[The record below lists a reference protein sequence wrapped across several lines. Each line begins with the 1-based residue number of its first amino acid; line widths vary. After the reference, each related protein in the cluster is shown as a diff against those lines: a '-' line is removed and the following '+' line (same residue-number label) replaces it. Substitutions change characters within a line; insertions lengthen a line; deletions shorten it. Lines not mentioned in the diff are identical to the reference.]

1 MKITKRQL
9 KQIIKEELSTT
20 LQEITRNIPKS
31 DPEYKYSWTKR
42 IFQELLSRLQRID
55 TAAAHSIMDEI
66 EELLFTKHPED
77 IQDLIGE
84 ITDNLAQEDLLRGE
98 VPAGLPGHVAHRI
111 NANFETIYDI
121 PAADARSIMKSVRK
135 IVKEMEKKEDL
146 EFIVHLMPLA
156 LDGRAGDSYRAAWDR
171 YHQRRDWRRED

>member
-1 MKITKRQL
+1 MKLTKQKL
-9 KQIIKEELSTT
+9 KQIIKEELGTT
-20 LQEITRNIPKS
+20 LQEITRNIPES

-84 ITDNLAQEDLLRGE
+84 IPTEIGDLINLRELHIRENQLTSLPESIGNLSSLIKLDLQE
-98 VPAGLPGHVAHRI
+98 
-111 NANFETIYDI
+111 
-121 PAADARSIMKSVRK
+121 
-135 IVKEMEKKEDL
+135 KE
-146 EFIVHLMPLA
+146 
-156 LDGRAGDSYRAAWDR
+156 
-171 YHQRRDWRRED
+171 Q